1 MTSLKSPAHIEIIP
15 ASLEQQPILANL
27 FQLYAHDF
35 SEFHAVELGPDGRF
49 TYIDLPLYWCE
60 PHRRPF
66 LITADGQLAGFILLK
81 RGSAVSADKNL
92 WDVVEFFI
100 VRGMRRRGIGTQI
113 AHKVWKQFPGPWEV
127 RVLEKNAAASRFWEQ
142 AIKKFTGEKV
152 HPRSFEKD
160 GDTWH
165 LFAFDSKVAAQQLIH
180 HGAPLR

>member
-1 MTSLKSPAHIEIIP
+1 MTSLKIAAHLEIVP
-15 ASLEQQPILANL
+15 ASLDQQPILANL

-35 SEFHAVELGPDGRF
+35 SEFHEVELGPDGRF

-81 RGSAVSADKNL
+81 RGSAISAGKNL

-100 VRGMRRRGIGTQI
+100 VRGMRRRGIGTEI
-113 AHKVWKQFPGPWEV
+113 AHKVWGKFPGSWEV
-127 RVLEKNAAASRFWEQ
+127 RVLEKNSAARRFWEQ
-142 AIKKFTGEKV
+142 AITKFKGEKV

-160 GDTWH
+160 GNTWH
-165 LFAFDSKVAAQQLIH
+165 LFAFDSKVAAQQPTPD
-180 HGAPLR
+180 ADPLR